1 MKTFIT
7 RSAKKR
13 REDVFLSTKG
23 GELDM
28 YILFEMSNSKGTY
41 SLYYEWDIMGYAT
54 SEKDAM
60 EWRDQNSKYRRY
72 QYCPDKNISA

>member
-1 MKTFIT
+1 
-7 RSAKKR
+7 
-13 REDVFLSTKG
+13 
-23 GELDM
+23 M